1 MPALPRPI
9 TIFVQ
14 LPALK
19 PFSVACRCTLFHSP
33 SCCYS
38 LASPAQILPPPRPSL
53 RFLVP
58 STPITTSQ
66 LASALAVIDFFL
78 HHTRTFE
85 KKKKRGQK
93 KPSKKKKN

>member
-19 PFSVACRCTLFHSP
+19 PFCGMQVHPLSFTKLLLFPCLSSP
-33 SCCYS
+33 NS
-38 LASPAQILPPPRPSL
+38 PPRPSL

-66 LASALAVIDFFL
+66 LASALAVIDFFP

-85 KKKKRGQK
+85 KKKEKERK
-93 KPSKKKKN
+93 NPKKN